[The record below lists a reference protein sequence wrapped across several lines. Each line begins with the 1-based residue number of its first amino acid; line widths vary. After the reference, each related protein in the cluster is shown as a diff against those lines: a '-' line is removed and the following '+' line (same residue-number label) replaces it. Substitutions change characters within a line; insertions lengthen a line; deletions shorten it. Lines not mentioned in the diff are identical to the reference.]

1 MDTVYRL
8 DWGQRTRE
16 IQVEVKGLD
25 DYFTKYEESNVIC
38 ILGALQAV
46 TSVID
51 PKSDVIFIE
60 QDVLLILKQCT
71 KVILRATSNI

>member
-16 IQVEVKGLD
+16 LQVEVKGLD
-25 DYFTKYEESNVIC
+25 EYYTKYKESNVIC

-46 TSVID
+46 TSGID
-51 PKSDVIFIE
+51 SKSDAIFIE
-60 QDVLLILKQCT
+60 Q
-71 KVILRATSNI
+71 